1 MLLLIEGT
9 CPSSSQQMRTSM
21 LSWLCSGISGSQLW
35 MIWSFIFETIFPSS
49 ISNGYLGNLVM
60 MLGPQVFSDNLCLI
74 NAQFSSGNRSPG
86 RTGTDRVLTSRHPRR
101 WDRSWVL
108 LVLPHCQLSVI
119 WSPWTYSLLGTELN
133 TLGPYHTLSDCDQG
147 LWALVFQIKA
157 FTLRNFCFVEWCAA
171 LPGTA
176 LSWTTWKSALSK

>member
-1 MLLLIEGT
+1 MWFILFNILRGVGLKWKSLYTLCNHSTSGT
-9 CPSSSQQMRTSM
+9 CPSSSQQMLTSM

-74 NAQFSSGNRSPG
+74 NAQFSSGDRSSR
-86 RTGTDRVLTSRHPRR
+86 RTGTDCVLTSCHPRR

-108 LVLPHCQLSVI
+108 LVLPHRQLSVI

-133 TLGPYHTLSDCDQG
+133 TLFPIPDAFSLWSGPVKCG
-147 LWALVFQIKA
+147 VFK
-157 FTLRNFCFVEWCAA
+157 
-171 LPGTA
+171 
-176 LSWTTWKSALSK
+176 WKP